1 VLLATFAERPDLA
14 ARTSEIPTVW
24 PEFMLHDAVV
34 ERYWSLLR
42 TELPQFQLV
51 LYDEARDTV
60 VGEGRTAPFRWDGLP
75 AGLDDVL
82 IRAFAEDG
90 VPTALSACVAIVA
103 PDRRGEGLSGRL
115 IEGMRQLAHEHG
127 LTRFVAPVRPTNKTR
142 YPLTP
147 MERYV
152 QWRRWDGLPF
162 DPWIRVHARLGGE
175 LMEVCER
182 SMLISGSVGA
192 WESWTKMAFPESGSY
207 VIDGALVPITIDRDA
222 DRGDYVEPN
231 VWMRHRV
238 D

>member
-42 TELPQFQLV
+42 NELPQFQLV
-51 LYDEARDTV
+51 LYDEVSDTV

-82 IRAFAEDG
+82 IRAFADDG
-90 VPTALSACVAIVA
+90 APTALSACVAIVT

-115 IEGMRQLAHEHG
+115 IEGMRRLAYDHG
-127 LTRFVAPVRPTNKTR
+127 LKRFVAPVRPTSKTR

-147 MERYV
+147 MERYA
-152 QWRRWDGLPF
+152 RWCRGDGLPF

-175 LMEVCER
+175 LIEVCER
-182 SMLISGSVGA
+182 SMLISGSVAA
-192 WESWTKMAFPESGSY
+192 WESWTSMEFPDSGSY
-207 VIDGALVPITIDRDA
+207 VIDGALVPITIEREA

-231 VWMRHRV
+231 VWMRHQV